1 MFRRRYDMN
10 SNFIEVEVGFYIFG
24 VDKNQDQSKTG
35 DHILDLLS
43 ERVINLQVLRKSV
56 KCIVKI

>member
-1 MFRRRYDMN
+1 MN